1 MAINKAMQAA
11 LKALSYPELDI
22 RKTYKL
28 ERELTNLTSKRLI
41 HPGLYKIWDHKVPC
55 ADHEIPIRIFTP
67 SEDLQNR
74 PVLIFIHGGG
84 WVTGNIDSYNGVC
97 TDMAH
102 LTQCTVASID
112 YRLAPEHR
120 FPEGLEDCYT
130 AVREIYRESDHLHV
144 RKEDIVIVGDS
155 AGGNLT
161 AAVSLMAKERG
172 DFTPRRQIL
181 IYPALYNNH
190 SEASPYPSIREN
202 GTGYLLTSKR
212 VCDYMELYRS
222 SPKDIENPFYAP
234 LLAKDLSGQPKT
246 LIITAEY
253 CPLRDEGEDYGERLG
268 EAGNDVEIH
277 RIPDALHGYFSLPA
291 RFELV
296 KKTYDIMNQFLEG

>member
-41 HPGLYKIWDHKVPC
+41 RPDLYKIWDHKVPC
-55 ADHEIPIRIFTP
+55 AGHEIPIRIFTP
-67 SEDLQNR
+67 SEDIQNR

-102 LTQCTVASID
+102 LTQCVVASID

-130 AVREIYRESDHLHV
+130 AVREIFKESNLFHV
-144 RKEDIVIVGDS
+144 KQEDIVLIGDS

-181 IYPALYNNH
+181 IYPA
-190 SEASPYPSIREN
+190 EKTGQGIFSPQSGSATIWN
-202 GTGYLLTSKR
+202 CTSPRRRTQKA
-212 VCDYMELYRS
+212 
-222 SPKDIENPFYAP
+222 PFMP
-234 LLAKDLSGQPKT
+234 PFWQKT
-246 LIITAEY
+246 
-253 CPLRDEGEDYGERLG
+253 
-268 EAGNDVEIH
+268 
-277 RIPDALHGYFSLPA
+277 
-291 RFELV
+291 
-296 KKTYDIMNQFLEG
+296 